1 MFTGIIE
8 EIGTLREMNSN
19 HLRIEASKVLE
30 GMKVSDS
37 ISVSGACLTVTFLNN
52 STFGVDIMP
61 ETARRSNLGGL
72 QYGDKVNLERALV
85 AGGRIGGHFV
95 LGHIDDVGEIISVI
109 PEERSFIMRV
119 IPPANL
125 MPYIASKGFIAVDGI
140 SLTITNLDDF
150 SFTLA
155 LVAYTM
161 EHTTLGNRRPGD
173 KVNLETDIIAKY
185 LQQLKNQNS
194 RGLTIDF
201 LEEHGFAVKRD

>member
-1 MFTGIIE
+1 LFTGIIE
-8 EIGTLREMNSN
+8 EIGTVSETSSN
-19 HLRIEASKVLE
+19 HLLIEARTVLE

-37 ISVSGACLTVTFLNN
+37 IAVNGACLTVTFLNN
-52 STFGVDIMP
+52 STFDVDIMP

-72 QYGDKVNLERALV
+72 SYGDLVNLERALV

-95 LGHIDDVGEIISVI
+95 LGHIDDIGEIISVI
-109 PEERSFIMRV
+109 PEETSYIMRV
-119 IPPANL
+119 IPPASL

-140 SLTITNLDDF
+140 SLSITNLDDF
-150 SFTLA
+150 SFTVA
-155 LVAYTM
+155 LVAYTI

-201 LEEHGFAVKRD
+201 LEEQGFAVKED

>member
-8 EIGTLREMNSN
+8 EIGTVSETRSN
-19 HLRIEASKVLE
+19 HLLIEARTVLE

-37 ISVSGACLTVTFLNN
+37 IAVNGACLTITFLNN

-72 QYGDKVNLERALV
+72 QYGDLVNLERALV

-95 LGHIDDVGEIISVI
+95 LGHIDDTGEIISVI
-109 PEERSFIMRV
+109 PEETSYVMRV

-140 SLTITNLDDF
+140 SLSITNLDDF
-150 SFTLA
+150 SFTVA
-155 LVAYTM
+155 LVAYTI

-185 LQQLKNQNS
+185 LQQLKNQDS

-201 LEEHGFAVKRD
+201 LEEHGFAVKGD